1 MQVYNP
7 YLPSYEYI
15 PDGEPYVFDGRLY
28 VYGSHDKFGGQRF
41 CENDYVCWSAPV
53 DNLADWRCE
62 GVIYRKTW
70 DPMNADGS
78 SCLYAPDVQRGPD
91 GRYYLYYALDKLGIM
106 SVAVC
111 DSPAGDFAYYGCVR
125 HADGQPV
132 GANPGDIFQF
142 DPGIFMDD
150 DGRVYLYSGF
160 APRAGWIDPQTFGG
174 RRTEGAY
181 CMELEP
187 DMLTVKA
194 GPELVVPGPE
204 LSQGAGFDSHA
215 FFEASSLR
223 KIGGRYYFIYSS
235 INSHELCYATGEQ
248 PDGPF
253 TFGGTLVSNGDVFL
267 NGRTVEK
274 AVGYMG
280 NNHGSLVQVGGQ
292 WYVFYH
298 RQTNRHGFSRQG
310 CAEPIVIDAEG
321 RIRQVEMTS
330 CGLNGGPLAGHG
342 RYEAY
347 IACNLYYKG
356 SAGFYGSTAYDEHP
370 YLTQTGEDREGAP
383 DQHIAN
389 MRHGAVAGF
398 KYFDLRGTTGISVE
412 ARGTAQGT
420 LTVLSGPAG
429 DVLARIPI
437 CAGEEH
443 GVFSAGLDS
452 PDGVSALF
460 FLYEGEGAMDF
471 RAFTLH

>member
-1 MQVYNP
+1 MQAYNP

-28 VYGSHDKFGGQRF
+28 AYGSHDKFGGQRY

-53 DNLADWRCE
+53 DDLADWRCE
-62 GVIYRKTW
+62 GVIYRKNW

-111 DSPAGDFAYYGCVR
+111 DSPAGAFAYYGCVH

-132 GANPGDIFQF
+132 GAKPGDIFQF

-174 RRTEGAY
+174 RRTEGAC

-194 GPELVVPGPE
+194 GPKLVVPGPE
-204 LSQGAGFDSHA
+204 LAQGTGFDGHA

-223 KIGGRYYFIYSS
+223 KIAGRYYFIYSS
-235 INSHELCYATGEQ
+235 INFHELCYATGDRPE
-248 PDGPF
+248 GPF

-267 NGRTVEK
+267 NGRTVEQ

-280 NNHGSLVQVGGQ
+280 NNHGSLVQAGGQ

-310 CAEPIVIDAEG
+310 CAEPIAIDAEG
-321 RIRQVEMTS
+321 RIHQVEMTS

-342 RYEAY
+342 RYESY
-347 IACNLYYKG
+347 IACNLYYHG
-356 SAGFYGSTAYDEHP
+356 SAGFYGGTDYSEHP
-370 YLTQTGEDREGAP
+370 YLTQTGEDREDRP
-383 DQHIAN
+383 DQYIAN

-398 KYFDLRGTTGISVE
+398 KYFDLSGTTGISVE

-437 CAGEEH
+437 SAGEEYD
-443 GVFSAGLDS
+443 VFSAGLDS